1 MREYMTSLGT
11 VLMLIAIA
19 NMIVPEGSIKK
30 YVSLAM
36 GFMLIT
42 AALSVLPSDIEDI
55 SFSEE
60 SFAMNMDD
68 IAETQAKYKANVIK
82 THRKNLEEKIDGQM
96 LHGSKSYVEV
106 SQEGEIISVTL
117 VIRGDESR
125 AVRYIVENMGVPR
138 ERIKLKYDK
147 N

>member
-1 MREYMTSLGT
+1 
-11 VLMLIAIA
+11 
-19 NMIVPEGSIKK
+19 
-30 YVSLAM
+30 
-36 GFMLIT
+36 
-42 AALSVLPSDIEDI
+42 
-55 SFSEE
+55 
-60 SFAMNMDD
+60 MNMDD
-68 IAETQAKYKANVIK
+68 IAEAQAKYKANVIK